1 MHLDII
7 TPEGNCWSGETS
19 GVRIPGTKGSFE
31 VLHNHAP
38 IISTLTPGVIQVRQ
52 ESGETLVFRISG
64 GVIEVSHNRLALLT
78 ETAEPA

>member
-19 GVRIPGTKGSFE
+19 GVRVPGTKGSFE

-52 ESGETLVFRISG
+52 ESGETLVFKISG

-78 ETAEPA
+78 ETVEPA

>member
-7 TPEGNCWSGETS
+7 TPEGSCWSGETS
-19 GVRIPGTKGSFE
+19 GVRDPGTKGSFE

-38 IISTLTPGVIQVRQ
+38 IISTLPPGAVQVRQ
-52 ESGETLVFRISG
+52 ESGETLVFKISG